1 MAGRAPASERPRTR
15 GSRASGPGRPGGG
28 GERSR
33 LVGLDVA
40 RCLALL
46 GMVATHVLPGTDPDG
61 TLTTTQWLAGG
72 RSSALFAVL
81 LGVSLALV
89 SGGSRPHR
97 GRQLARD
104 ATGLAVR
111 AVLVA
116 GLGLLLGIPQTGVA
130 VILTYYGVVMLL
142 ALPFLALRA
151 RVLLGLAVVWAVLS
165 PVVSQV
171 LRPELPPRQFDN
183 PSPEQ
188 LAEPGRLLAELLFTG
203 YYPAFCWL
211 AYALLGMGLGR
222 LDLRPVSTALMVA
235 VAGLVVAMAATVTSW
250 VVSAAAGLTGADLA
264 AVEGGMFGQ
273 TPVGE
278 WRWMAV
284 VAPHST
290 TPFDLL
296 QTGGSAMVV
305 TGACLLL
312 AAGAGLLGEGAVR
325 VLAVVFGAGTATLS
339 LYTLHVMMRTEQVW
353 PPEEA
358 DSLRWHLLVLLWAGA
373 LIVALGRRGPLE
385 WLVGLLPRWISGR

>member
-1 MAGRAPASERPRTR
+1 MASRAPASERSRRT
-15 GSRASGPGRPGGG
+15 GSRRSGPGGPGEGG
-28 GERSR
+28 R

-61 TLTTTQWLAGG
+61 ALTTTQWLAGG
-72 RSSALFAVL
+72 RASALFAVL

-97 GRQLARD
+97 GRLLARD
-104 ATGLAVR
+104 AAGLVVR

-116 GLGLLLGIPQTGVA
+116 GLGLLLGMLETGVA
-130 VILTYYGVVMLL
+130 VILTYYAVVIML
-142 ALPFLALRA
+142 ALPFLALGA
-151 RVLLGLAVVWAVLS
+151 RSLLGLAVAWAVLS
-165 PVVSQV
+165 PVVSQI
-171 LRPELPPRQFDN
+171 LRPELPPRQFES
-183 PSPEQ
+183 PAPEQ

-222 LDLRPVSTALMVA
+222 LDLRPVGTALRVALVGLIVA
-235 VAGLVVAMAATVTSW
+235 VTATLASW
-250 VVSAAAGLTGADLA
+250 VVSAAVGFTGADLA

-278 WRWMAV
+278 WRWLAV

-290 TPFDLL
+290 TPFDLV
-296 QTGGSAMVV
+296 QTGGSAMLV
-305 TGACLLL
+305 TGSCLLL
-312 AAGAGLLGEGAVR
+312 VAGARLLGEGAVR

-339 LYTLHVMMRTEQVW
+339 LYSLHVVMRTEQVW
-353 PPEEA
+353 PPEEV
-358 DSLRWHLLVLLWAGA
+358 DSLRWHLLVLLWLGA
-373 LIVALGRRGPLE
+373 VLVALGRRGPLE
-385 WLVGLLPRWISGR
+385 WLVGLLPRWVAGR